1 MITSVSGDDRTT
13 VLELQPLG
21 PDDVARVLADVL
33 GGPVEPGTVSAFYER
48 SAGGALFLR
57 ELVGDARRSGS
68 LRREAGAWAVRRDW
82 TPGMQLLDLVHARLR
97 RDDEDESLALE
108 IVAVGEPVSL
118 GILLALVADTA
129 AARLEQ
135 DGLLEV
141 RRDGRR
147 RVVAFAHPLYGEA
160 TRARLT
166 SLAARRHRLRLADAM
181 SETGA
186 RRRGDLMAI
195 ALWRLDG
202 GDLDPDEWLLAAQ
215 RALALRHHAAAA
227 LAERAVNASATA
239 TAWTVLGEAR
249 TVERDLEGAMAA
261 FVAARA
267 AAETDR
273 DLATV
278 AAARAKSAFWVG
290 QQVEGVVEE
299 LEAAETALRD
309 GASRALLAA
318 QRVSILVNS
327 GRTREGVTLADQV
340 VSEGLVEPAARR
352 WVQLVAANGLAFLG
366 ETRRARSIAEAL
378 MAEPEPSPSTHIATG
393 SAATSLIIAELL
405 GGNVRRADDLLQLA
419 DGLVQDP
426 ENAGFVA
433 ALHGRVA
440 LWQGKPRTAIGRLER
455 GRDGLAA
462 GMSPWRSAWCDAL
475 RVEAAALVGLPS
487 QPVQLVLGPT
497 NEIAHRFLALD
508 TLRSEATRMAT
519 TGDLPGACVL
529 ARDAADQAIAHELL
543 AAALLGQYERF
554 RLRDPDAV
562 SALLALADRVDGS
575 WSAMCAAHVR
585 AWETGDAAALEA
597 AAAQFADA
605 GMLLYA
611 AECATDAATTSER
624 AGKATAARRASAWA
638 HELRVCARTVGVR
651 ASGRSPARRRSPPG
665 SARSPSWPRAGLSNR
680 DIADRLTVGV
690 RTVEG
695 HLLRIYAKVGVRSR
709 RELARRLRLQP
720 TTELTARGQ
729 LAARPQPATEL
740 FGRPS
745 PDVHR
750 SATRRPLDL
759 PRFAAMRT
767 IDDDDEIA
775 NTSDNE
781 TFAEVLEARL
791 SRRSVLTGGAAALA
805 TGVAFSGADALV
817 SAVPAAADGRRR
829 GPLLGF
835 DGIDPFADDTVHVP
849 PGYTARVLISWGDPV
864 SNGPAFKPD
873 ASNTAAEQAQQWG
886 MHNDGVVFF
895 PIEGILGRFL
905 PLPFLNS
912 WHGVLV
918 ENSEY
923 TDDGLLFPDF
933 TANWTA
939 EKTAK
944 SQNAHGVNI
953 VEVRRRIFG
962 NWEVVRPSR
971 YARRITAQTPIDF
984 GGPIAGD
991 DRLKTAAD
999 PTGRRVLGTL
1009 NNCAMGF
1016 TPWGTYLACEE
1027 NFNGYFLRTAALRSP
1042 SEIRYGIAPFTSGQR
1057 WGTTDTRFNA
1067 DLNPNE
1073 PNRFGWVTEIDPFNP
1088 NSTPVKRT
1096 ALGRLKHEGA
1106 WVQEARDGRVVV
1118 YMGDD
1123 QTFEY
1128 IYRYVSA
1135 DRWRRMRRRGVN
1147 PLDEGTLY
1155 VARFKADGTG
1165 EWLPLVPGA
1174 PGLPAADWPL
1184 ARILVDTRLAADAVR
1199 SADGVGTATKMDR
1212 PEWIDTFP
1220 DQLTGIV
1227 TLTNNTARTAAQVDA
1242 ATPTDQQPRRN
1253 PYGHILRWFYA
1264 NDFTEPTFGW
1274 DIFALGGNPVTAAD
1288 GTPLTADHFGSPD
1301 GLYVAPSGR
1310 LWIQTD
1316 VSASTIN
1323 AGLYA
1328 GFGNNQMLCADPG
1341 TREIRRFLTGPNG
1354 CEVTGCFTTPDERTM
1369 FVGIQHPG
1377 EPASGDVSAT
1387 NPATSTWPTSTPGAR
1402 PRSSC
1407 IVITKNNGGEI
1418 GS

>member
-1 MITSVSGDDRTT
+1 MRSGAESAPGGSWPFCGRDDELDLIASAIGARDGAVVVLGAAGVGKTRLLREIASSVERTGRPVRWIIGSPLVQHVALGAVTEYLPAETVGAQSAVLAAHVRSALVRREDDANAVVFVDDAHLLDAESAAIVHQLCLSRSVGVVCAARSQVRAPMIISVSGDDRTT

-21 PDDVARVLADVL
+21 PDDVAGVLADVL

-68 LRREAGAWAVRRDW
+68 LRRDAGAWAVRRDW
-82 TPGMQLLDLVHARLR
+82 TPGMQLLDLVHARLQ
-97 RDDEDESLALE
+97 RDDDEENRALE
-108 IVAVGEPVSL
+108 IVSVGEPVSL
-118 GILLALVADTA
+118 GILLALVPDTA

-166 SLAARRHRLRLADAM
+166 SLPARRHRLQLADAV

-186 RRRGDLMAI
+186 RRRGDLLAI

-215 RALALRHHAAAA
+215 RALALRHHASAA

-239 TAWTVLGEAR
+239 TAWTILGEAR

-299 LEAAETALRD
+299 LEAAESALRD

-340 VSEGLVEPAARR
+340 VSEGLVEPAERR

-405 GGNVRRADDLLQLA
+405 GGNVRRADDLLRLA

-440 LWQGKPRTAIGRLER
+440 LWQGKPRTAMGRLDR

-487 QPVQLVLGPT
+487 RPVQLVLGPT

-519 TGDLPGACVL
+519 TGDLPGARAL
-529 ARDAADQAIAHELL
+529 LRDAADQAIAHELL

-562 SALLALADRVDGS
+562 PALLALADRVDGS

-585 AWETGDAAALEA
+585 AWETDDAAALEA

-624 AGKATAARRASAWA
+624 AGRATAARRASAWA
-638 HELRVCARTVGVR
+638 HELRAGCEDCWSPRIGTVAGTTPLTARER
-651 ASGRSPARRRSPPG
+651 EIALMA
-665 SARSPSWPRAGLSNR
+665 AAGLSNR

-709 RELARRLRLQP
+709 RELA
-720 TTELTARGQ
+720 
-729 LAARPQPATEL
+729 
-740 FGRPS
+740 
-745 PDVHR
+745 DV
-750 SATRRPLDL
+750 
-759 PRFAAMRT
+759 F
-767 IDDDDEIA
+767 
-775 NTSDNE
+775 
-781 TFAEVLEARL
+781 
-791 SRRSVLTGGAAALA
+791 
-805 TGVAFSGADALV
+805 V
-817 SAVPAAADGRRR
+817 S
-829 GPLLGF
+829 
-835 DGIDPFADDTVHVP
+835 
-849 PGYTARVLISWGDPV
+849 
-864 SNGPAFKPD
+864 
-873 ASNTAAEQAQQWG
+873 
-886 MHNDGVVFF
+886 
-895 PIEGILGRFL
+895 
-905 PLPFLNS
+905 
-912 WHGVLV
+912 
-918 ENSEY
+918 
-923 TDDGLLFPDF
+923 
-933 TANWTA
+933 
-939 EKTAK
+939 
-944 SQNAHGVNI
+944 
-953 VEVRRRIFG
+953 
-962 NWEVVRPSR
+962 
-971 YARRITAQTPIDF
+971 
-984 GGPIAGD
+984 
-991 DRLKTAAD
+991 
-999 PTGRRVLGTL
+999 
-1009 NNCAMGF
+1009 
-1016 TPWGTYLACEE
+1016 
-1027 NFNGYFLRTAALRSP
+1027 
-1042 SEIRYGIAPFTSGQR
+1042 
-1057 WGTTDTRFNA
+1057 
-1067 DLNPNE
+1067 
-1073 PNRFGWVTEIDPFNP
+1073 
-1088 NSTPVKRT
+1088 
-1096 ALGRLKHEGA
+1096 
-1106 WVQEARDGRVVV
+1106 
-1118 YMGDD
+1118 
-1123 QTFEY
+1123 
-1128 IYRYVSA
+1128 
-1135 DRWRRMRRRGVN
+1135 
-1147 PLDEGTLY
+1147 
-1155 VARFKADGTG
+1155 
-1165 EWLPLVPGA
+1165 
-1174 PGLPAADWPL
+1174 
-1184 ARILVDTRLAADAVR
+1184 
-1199 SADGVGTATKMDR
+1199 
-1212 PEWIDTFP
+1212 
-1220 DQLTGIV
+1220 
-1227 TLTNNTARTAAQVDA
+1227 
-1242 ATPTDQQPRRN
+1242 DQQP
-1253 PYGHILRWFYA
+1253 
-1264 NDFTEPTFGW
+1264 
-1274 DIFALGGNPVTAAD
+1274 
-1288 GTPLTADHFGSPD
+1288 S
-1301 GLYVAPSGR
+1301 
-1310 LWIQTD
+1310 
-1316 VSASTIN
+1316 
-1323 AGLYA
+1323 
-1328 GFGNNQMLCADPG
+1328 
-1341 TREIRRFLTGPNG
+1341 
-1354 CEVTGCFTTPDERTM
+1354 
-1369 FVGIQHPG
+1369 
-1377 EPASGDVSAT
+1377 
-1387 NPATSTWPTSTPGAR
+1387 
-1402 PRSSC
+1402 
-1407 IVITKNNGGEI
+1407 
-1418 GS
+1418 